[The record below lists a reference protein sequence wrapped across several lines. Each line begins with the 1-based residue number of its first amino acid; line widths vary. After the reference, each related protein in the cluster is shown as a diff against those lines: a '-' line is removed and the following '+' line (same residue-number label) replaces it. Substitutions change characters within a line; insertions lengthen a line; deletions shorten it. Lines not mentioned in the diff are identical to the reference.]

1 MTIRVLVADDHVPT
15 RSEIRRALELD
26 PRFTVCGEAS
36 DAAAAVELAR
46 RRIPHVCVLDI
57 SMPGNGIAAA
67 YEITGRLPQTRVL
80 MLTVSDDDDDLF
92 AALRAGASGYLLKDT
107 DADRLADLVAA
118 VAEGE
123 SVLSPALVARVL
135 DAFRD
140 RSPRRRRILVRDPSA
155 QELTSRE
162 WEVLELLRQ
171 GLSTRDIGSRLVLS
185 DATVRSHVANILRK
199 LRVPDRDSL
208 LELFPA
214 TDRSP

>member
-46 RRIPHVCVLDI
+46 RRVPHVCVLDI
-57 SMPGNGIAAA
+57 NMPGNGIAAA
-67 YEITGRLPQTRVL
+67 YEITGRLPETRVL

-92 AALRAGASGYLLKDT
+92 AALRAGASGYLLKDSDT
-107 DADRLADLVAA
+107 DRLPDLVAA

-123 SVLSPALVARVL
+123 SVLSPGLVARVL

-171 GLSTRDIGSRLVLS
+171 GLSTRDIGGRLVLS

-199 LRVPDRDSL
+199 LRVPDRESL
-208 LELFPA
+208 LDLFPS
-214 TDRSP
+214 DR